1 MSGLDGVSGV
11 DYLAHLEADSAALAA
26 AASAA
31 GDDASVPSC
40 PDWKVRDLVEHV
52 TGVHRWVA
60 LMVGT
65 GAQERI
71 DRANMGEL
79 PPFLDGAADLVSV
92 LRGAAPD
99 APVWNWSVNKP
110 KVAAFW
116 PRRMA
121 HETSVHRWDA
131 EAALSGSVGS
141 PVATELAVDGID
153 EFLDTFLATG
163 AAFRPEASLDGT
175 LHLHCTDV
183 EGEWLVAVANGV
195 VDLTRSHGKGNAALR
210 GTASDLLLFV
220 WGRMAPDA
228 PSLESF
234 GDPGVFERWRAMT
247 T

>member
-1 MSGLDGVSGV
+1 MSGLDYV
-11 DYLAHLEADSAALAA
+11 AHLEADSAALAA

-60 LMVGT
+60 LMVGS
-65 GAQERI
+65 GSQERI

-79 PPFLDGAADLVSV
+79 PSFVDGAAALVSV
-92 LRGAAPD
+92 LRSTPPD

-110 KVAAFW
+110 KIAAFW

-131 EAALSGSVGS
+131 EAAAAVSGAVGS
-141 PVATELAVDGID
+141 PVAGGLAADGVD

-183 EGEWLVAVANGV
+183 EGEWLVSVANGV
-195 VDLTRSHGKGNAALR
+195 VDLTRSHGKGDAALR

-220 WGRMAPDA
+220 WGRLAWDSPA
-228 PSLESF
+228 LESF
-234 GDPGVFERWRAMT
+234 GDQGVFERWRAMT